1 MESYQIGIDVG
12 GTFTDLVAAGGPEPV
27 YLKVPTPA
35 DDQALGV
42 HAGLKRLAARLGLGR
57 SQLLARTARIVHGT
71 TVATNMMIEGTGS
84 RVGLITTAGFRDEL
98 EYRRGLK
105 ETIYDPRLPAPRPLA
120 QRRDYGVV
128 LSADGCAIDREGTEA
143 ERSRRKEKGT

>member
-1 MESYQIGIDVG
+1 MEYYQIGIDVG
-12 GTFTDLVAAGGPEPV
+12 GTFTDLVAAGGPESV

-42 HAGLKRLAARLGLGR
+42 HAGLERLAARLGLDR

-84 RVGLITTAGFRDEL
+84 RVGLLTTAGFRDEL

-105 ETIYDPRLPAPRPLA
+105 ETIYDPRLRAPRSLA
-120 QRRDYGVV
+120 RRRDYGVV
-128 LSADGCAIDREGTEA
+128 LSADGYTIDREGTEA
-143 ERSRRKEKGT
+143 ERARRKEKGT